1 MCVTKKALD
10 ILCALGPEEFPDDTP
25 EDLDYAVLCADF

>member
-1 MCVTKKALD
+1 MRVTKKALD

-25 EDLDYAVLCADF
+25 ENFADF